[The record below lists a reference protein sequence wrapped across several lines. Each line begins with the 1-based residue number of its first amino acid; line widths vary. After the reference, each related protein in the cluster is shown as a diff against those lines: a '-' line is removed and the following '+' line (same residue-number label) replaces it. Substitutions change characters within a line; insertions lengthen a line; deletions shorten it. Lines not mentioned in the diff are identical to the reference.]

1 MVGDGEAR
9 PDGEPA
15 QAADDDGTVEIFF
28 EEDDPAS
35 GPSELEKVQ
44 KELAEVREQWVR
56 TLADLD
62 NYRKRTERE
71 SRETKRYALVEP
83 MRDLVGVVDNLERA
97 LAAGGSVDD
106 LKLGV
111 RMTLQ
116 QLVDVLK
123 SHGVRDISAAG
134 TPFDPSM
141 HDAVARFE
149 DASVSAPTVA
159 EELQRGYVLHD
170 RLLRPALVK
179 VAMPVSLAG
188 GAPAA
193 VQQEETPGDG
203 A

>member
-1 MVGDGEAR
+1 MVGDSEAR
-9 PDGEPA
+9 PEGGPDSELE
-15 QAADDDGTVEIFF
+15 DDGTVEIFF
-28 EEDDPAS
+28 EEDEPPRE
-35 GPSELEKVQ
+35 PSELETLK
-44 KELAEVREQWVR
+44 KELSEVREQWVR

-71 SRETKRYALVEP
+71 SRDLKRFALIEP
-83 MRDLVGVVDNLERA
+83 MRDLLGVVDNLERA
-97 LAAGGSVDD
+97 LAAGGSVED

-116 QLVDVLK
+116 QLTDVLK
-123 SHGVRDISAAG
+123 SHGLREVSSAG
-134 TPFDPSM
+134 SPFDPSM

-170 RLLRPALVK
+170 RLLRPALVR
-179 VAMPVSLAG
+179 VAMPSTQ
-188 GAPAA
+188 
-193 VQQEETPGDG
+193 QQEMPKDD